1 MNALEII
8 KSCHL
13 LGVMLLACSGKLTAQ
28 PASMLTCE
36 LRDGIKLHRAELLEL
51 LAPKP
56 KRAIVRFKLKNN
68 GGGGIVLGENS
79 DTVEMLIEVL
89 KHKFADKL
97 EFANV

>member
-8 KSCHL
+8 KTCQSI
-13 LGVMLLACSGKLTAQ
+13 GVMLLSCSGKLTAQ
-28 PASMLTCE
+28 PASMLTCD
-36 LRDGIKLHRAELLEL
+36 LRDAIKIHRAELLEL

-56 KRAIVRFKLKNN
+56 KRAIIRFKLKNN

-79 DTVEMLIEVL
+79 DTAEMLIDVL
-89 KHKFADKL
+89 KHKFGEKL